1 MLDNA
6 AQKDYAKYR
15 LERAKEDLD
24 AARFLFDNGS
34 YRAANNRAYYA
45 IFHSLRAVLAFDNF
59 DSKKHSGVISEFRR
73 RYIKEGVFQEKM
85 SQMIGSAF
93 VIRNASDYDDMFI
106 VSKTETQE
114 QLDNTEYVYTEIKK
128 YVDLRLAGGPQTE
141 ARSV

>member
-1 MLDNA
+1 MLDDA

-15 LERAKEDLD
+15 LERAGEDLS
-24 AARFLFDNGS
+24 AAHFLFDNGS

-73 RYIKEGVFQEKM
+73 RYIKEGVFPEKM

-106 VSKTETQE
+106 VSKTETRE
-114 QLDNTEYVYTEIKK
+114 QIDNAEYVYTEIKK
-128 YVDLRLAGGPQTE
+128 YVDLKLTGN
-141 ARSV
+141 S

>member
-1 MLDNA
+1 MLDDV

-24 AARFLFDNGS
+24 AAHLLFDNGN
-34 YRAANNRAYYA
+34 YRVANNRAYYA

-73 RYIKEGVFQEKM
+73 RYIKEGTFPEKM

-106 VSKTETQE
+106 VSKAETQE
-114 QLDNTEYVYTEIKK
+114 QIDNAEYVYAEIKK
-128 YVDLRLAGGPQTE
+128 YVDLRLAGNP
-141 ARSV
+141 

>member
-1 MLDNA
+1 MVFGMLDDA

-15 LERAKEDLD
+15 LERAGEDLS
-24 AARFLFDNGS
+24 AAHFLFDNGS

-73 RYIKEGVFQEKM
+73 RYIKEGVFPEKM

-106 VSKTETQE
+106 VSKTETRE
-114 QLDNTEYVYTEIKK
+114 QIDNAEYVYTEIKK
-128 YVDLRLAGGPQTE
+128 YVDLKLTGN
-141 ARSV
+141 S

>member
-1 MLDNA
+1 MAFGMLDNA

-15 LERAKEDLD
+15 LERAGDDLD
-24 AARFLFDNGS
+24 TARLLFDNGS

-73 RYIKEGVFQEKM
+73 RYIKEGVFPEKM

-106 VSKTETQE
+106 VSKTETRE
-114 QLDNTEYVYTEIKK
+114 QIDNAEYVYTEIKK
-128 YVDLRLAGGPQTE
+128 YVDLKLTGN
-141 ARSV
+141 S